1 MDPVTIFAIL
11 GGILAGGSVASEINK
26 QDKDGGPV
34 IVRTVWTSGPNDAEQ
49 WRATELLSEEALKDT
64 GRLFDLDMEAWWP
77 MVESNTVRVVVLA
90 ELSGRKDRH
99 VVFRAIKVAGGWTLD
114 VAYGTSGAKV
124 QKHQL
129 QRINAVLKN
138 MSWIQSRVDY
148 PMDPIAQPL
157 YNVGGPNAIWIL
169 DRYLIEKTSKLLQMS
184 LDDYMQHY
192 AMAGDRTA
200 YAYAIADTS
209 SGMPKVA
216 FVLQVVDGEYSLDE
230 ARGIHNRVPTEVEQD
245 LIETFIDDLNEQGA
259 VEGVLPGHVPGLP
272 AAVPESRQLEVD
284 ELEGVYDIPEREYD
298 DVMLDVPPKDTP
310 EYEEYAE
317 RKRAEREG
325 DEEDDMSMMPEPST
339 SEESRLVE
347 YLRDAPSED
356 SSYYS
361 VYAID
366 NATIGALVGAE
377 MQISNPSTSWG
388 GDDTEGPFL
397 MVEWVK
403 PEEYGYFFFDADS
416 MESGDP
422 EDYKS
427 NRVPRLIAAFMRVNG
442 KIEAHGHKNERI
454 KRGVGSDG
462 KAYDLIQGFFGE
474 VDKGHR
480 DLPEATAEAM
490 GEKPYMTPA
499 GTMAREQEMRGRVG
513 VVEDDDED
521 LDDDEDI
528 VEGADE
534 LETYLLNS
542 KSIDSGDY
550 SIYPVGEELAP
561 LVGANLEISL
571 NAHAIQAY
579 NNDGIDAFILVE
591 WVDADKFGYFFY
603 DTDEEDGE
611 PSKRPRII
619 AAFYR
624 TPEGQIY
631 AYGPRN
637 EPVDEMDPYY
647 ETIEAFYARL
657 DDTRGNPGLIVD
669 DENEELE
676 EEEEEGLID
685 AALGLFDG
693 IFDGDDED
701 DEDDEDLDDPID
713 ALYEDD
719 DGNTFDADGNPVDFE
734 DEDLDDEDESPGSM
748 GLFYPPD
755 RATAKAYDEGIA
767 AAESGEPR
775 SQNPYG
781 EDRSVPT
788 SAWWTAGW
796 TTAKRDLDDED
807 DDSEDLDDYD
817 ESLYDEAAIE
827 DALEGQTENLLEGGS
842 FLDAGDELEWD
853 EVEAEDVEIDSD
865 DELDTGDEFSLD

>member
-11 GGILAGGSVASEINK
+11 GGILAGGSVASELNK

-157 YNVGGPNAIWIL
+157 YNIGGPNAIWIL
-169 DRYLIEKTSKLLQMS
+169 DRYLIEKTSELLQMS

-284 ELEGVYDIPEREYD
+284 ELEGVYDIPEGEREYVEVD
-298 DVMLDVPPKDTP
+298 EV
-310 EYEEYAE
+310 
-317 RKRAEREG
+317 
-325 DEEDDMSMMPEPST
+325 EEDDMSMMPEP
-339 SEESRLVE
+339 
-347 YLRDAPSED
+347 
-356 SSYYS
+356 
-361 VYAID
+361 
-366 NATIGALVGAE
+366 
-377 MQISNPSTSWG
+377 
-388 GDDTEGPFL
+388 
-397 MVEWVK
+397 
-403 PEEYGYFFFDADS
+403 
-416 MESGDP
+416 
-422 EDYKS
+422 
-427 NRVPRLIAAFMRVNG
+427 
-442 KIEAHGHKNERI
+442 
-454 KRGVGSDG
+454 
-462 KAYDLIQGFFGE
+462 DL
-474 VDKGHR
+474 
-480 DLPEATAEAM
+480 
-490 GEKPYMTPA
+490 
-499 GTMAREQEMRGRVG
+499 
-513 VVEDDDED
+513 DED
-521 LDDDEDI
+521 LDEDLEDDEDI

-561 LVGANLEISL
+561 LVGHALENSL
-571 NAHAIQAY
+571 NAQYVQVHRDQGS
-579 NNDGIDAFILVE
+579 DVFILVE
-591 WVDADKFGYFFY
+591 WVDADKFGYFSF
-603 DTDEEDGE
+603 DLDDEDGE
-611 PSKRPRII
+611 SSKRPRII

-637 EPVDEMDPYY
+637 EAVDEADPYY

-657 DDTRGNPGLIVD
+657 DNTRDNPGLIVD

-701 DEDDEDLDDPID
+701 DEDLDE
-713 ALYEDD
+713 
-719 DGNTFDADGNPVDFE
+719 
-734 DEDLDDEDESPGSM
+734 
-748 GLFYPPD
+748 
-755 RATAKAYDEGIA
+755 
-767 AAESGEPR
+767 
-775 SQNPYG
+775 
-781 EDRSVPT
+781 
-788 SAWWTAGW
+788 
-796 TTAKRDLDDED
+796 DLDDED

-853 EVEAEDVEIDSD
+853 EVEAEDMEIDSD
-865 DELDTGDEFSLD
+865 DELDDEDELGLHE